1 MTVRSL
7 LLSKKEDFDNWIQ
20 FCKLALKENQKYL
33 ARLTYKQLESLGI
46 TNKTQKLELLLIS
59 LEIQILEQVSTNDE
73 AFNTIQQRIIIDKL
87 MEDKA
92 SIPLIFEIYEKFS
105 QRAIEEEK
113 FTMERGGKIIK
124 ILKSFSGLKDY
135 YELSHY
141 MGLLNIKLLE
151 NVEE

>member
-1 MTVRSL
+1 
-7 LLSKKEDFDNWIQ
+7 
-20 FCKLALKENQKYL
+20 
-33 ARLTYKQLESLGI
+33 
-46 TNKTQKLELLLIS
+46 
-59 LEIQILEQVSTNDE
+59 
-73 AFNTIQQRIIIDKL
+73 